1 MVIAHDHADLDAAWE
16 RGLREHGLW
25 VKLYDALLA
34 AYPEQY
40 VAIATDD
47 GRVLDADADLNT
59 LLERLDGRGVART
72 SRAIRLLT
80 RKPRQLIL

>member
-1 MVIAHDHADLDAAWE
+1 MVIANDHADLDAAWE

-25 VKLYDALLA
+25 LQLHDALLA
-34 AYPEQY
+34 VYPEQY

-47 GRVLDADADLNT
+47 GRVLDADADLNA
-59 LLERLDGRGVART
+59 LLERIDGRGVART
-72 SRAIRLLT
+72 ARSIRLLT